1 MAIWAATAIATA
13 TVGATRY
20 FNRYRY
26 FHRYNR
32 YNIVYTERFKKLLQ
46 LQLEMADE
54 ERGLVASEMTGAAG
68 STPAHADPSN
78 TLCRSRLAGLPKN
91 ISCST

>member
-1 MAIWAATAIATA
+1 MAIWAAIATA

-26 FHRYNR
+26 FDRYRYFHRYR
-32 YNIVYTERFKKLLQ
+32 YFRRYTERFKKLLQ

-54 ERGLVASEMTGAAG
+54 ERGLVASEMTGVAG
-68 STPAHADPSN
+68 STRVSHRVSLRDQNPL
-78 TLCRSRLAGLPKN
+78 TKN
-91 ISCST
+91 WVAL